1 VQRAGGR
8 LPLLPGTQLRAG
20 ARLLIK
26 LAEGSVV
33 KLGENAQMTFAEV
46 ARSMDLCKAVLD
58 VLQGAFRFTT
68 DIVSKAQTRRD
79 VTIRVAQVTAGIR
92 GTDFWGRSRP
102 GNEIV
107 CLIEGEIEVGAAGEP
122 AIAMNH
128 PNQFYRRVDGKAQ
141 PVGTVDAVQLAQWA
155 LETDIEMG
163 KAC

>member
-1 VQRAGGR
+1 MS
-8 LPLLPGTQLRAG
+8 PS
-20 ARLLIK
+20 
-26 LAEGSVV
+26 GS
-33 KLGENAQMTFAEV
+33 
-46 ARSMDLCKAVLD
+46 
-58 VLQGAFRFTT
+58 
-68 DIVSKAQTRRD
+68 
-79 VTIRVAQVTAGIR
+79 QVTAGIR
-92 GTDFWGRSRP
+92 GTDLWGRSRP